1 LTVAVSDTLIVDNLP
16 VDSQEMDVAQLSQI
30 LKKATGVVAS
40 RGEGVLLYDEDDRRY
55 LDFTAGMGVT
65 STGHCHPRVVEAAQ
79 RQVATLIHG
88 QYTTVLHR
96 PLLTLVERLG
106 DVLPPGLD
114 RMFFANSG
122 SEATEAALRLSRQA
136 TGRPNIIGFTV
147 ASMAGPWP
155 RAR

>member
-1 LTVAVSDTLIVDNLP
+1 
-16 VDSQEMDVAQLSQI
+16 M
-30 LKKATGVVAS
+30 
-40 RGEGVLLYDEDDRRY
+40 GE
-55 LDFTAGMGVT
+55 
-65 STGHCHPRVVEAAQ
+65 
-79 RQVATLIHG
+79 
-88 QYTTVLHR
+88 
-96 PLLTLVERLG
+96 
-106 DVLPPGLD
+106 VLPPGLD